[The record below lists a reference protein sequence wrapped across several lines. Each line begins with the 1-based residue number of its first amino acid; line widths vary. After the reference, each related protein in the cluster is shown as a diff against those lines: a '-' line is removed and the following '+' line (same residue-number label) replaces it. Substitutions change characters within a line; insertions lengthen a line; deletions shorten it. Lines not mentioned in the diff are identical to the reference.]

1 MIYFSQN
8 LLKIDIISIRL
19 HEKLHPKLISTQLFT
34 GRGLQLGR
42 STN

>member
-1 MIYFSQN
+1 MIYFFQN
-8 LLKIDIISIRL
+8 LLKISIRL